1 MAVSRLSRLNDQIK
15 ELDRRIRAL
24 EYINQT
30 LNLKFG
36 NITLDG
42 ENGRIL
48 ASDGTNN
55 RVSIDGN
62 GVIKVSESGVDVL
75 TATDSQLTFLST
87 YRQLRE
93 SNIHTSG
100 GNTFTNVA
108 PHVAIP
114 DFLRKID
121 FSDWDDMEW
130 YFEASFKAGTG
141 TASVQLY
148 NQTDGAAVSG
158 STITTTSTSYTQV
171 RSSALTKPSG
181 TKTFVVRYGHTPSGG
196 GGDFI
201 NLTIATHIFRRP
213 A

>member
-1 MAVSRLSRLNDQIK
+1 MADSRLSRINEYIQRL
-15 ELDRRIRAL
+15 ERRISAL
-24 EYINQT
+24 ERINQSKT
-30 LNLKFG
+30 LQFG
-36 NITLDG
+36 NVTLDG
-42 ENGRIL
+42 TNGRIL
-48 ASDGTNN
+48 TSDGTNN
-55 RVSIDGN
+55 RVLLDGT

-75 TATDSQLTFLST
+75 TATNSQLTFLST
-87 YRQLRE
+87 FRQLRE

-108 PHVAIP
+108 PYVSIA

-121 FSDWDDMEW
+121 FSDWEDMEW

-141 TASVQLY
+141 TAYVRLY

-158 STITTTSTSYTQV
+158 SVLTTTSTSYTQV
-171 RSSALTKPSG
+171 RSSAITKPSG
-181 TKTFVVRYGHTPSGG
+181 TKTFVVQYGHDPSGG